1 MFYMRINKNLV
12 HQVGDQTKVQY
23 TVQTVTSKLNLVNGK
38 RAKNRQT
45 NSKNLG
51 YLEFIYVE
59 STQYRKQQTFKVIQ
73 KGKVTPLR
81 AQLWPRGGLRYSSTL
96 TRPRC
101 QKRVSGQQHAPA
113 ALYPRETPGTHC
125 TGGWVGPR
133 AGLDGRKILPPLG
146 FDPRTVQPI
155 AQSLYRLSYPAHI

>member
-1 MFYMRINKNLV
+1 MRINKNLV

-59 STQYRKQQTFKVIQ
+59 ST
-73 KGKVTPLR
+73 
-81 AQLWPRGGLRYSSTL
+81 
-96 TRPRC
+96 
-101 QKRVSGQQHAPA
+101 
-113 ALYPRETPGTHC
+113 
-125 TGGWVGPR
+125 
-133 AGLDGRKILPPLG
+133 
-146 FDPRTVQPI
+146 
-155 AQSLYRLSYPAHI
+155 